1 MSRARVRIPRWLVAS
16 AWVLTM
22 CCAFS
27 AARAHSTS
35 TSYLELTRAEEEGKY
50 DLRWDVAARELA
62 DAVDLDTNLDGD
74 ITWGDIADAE
84 PGIARLLIGGITVA
98 AGGDACAVRMS
109 DLALATRLDEP
120 FISTI
125 LRVQCARADAL
136 SVTPALF
143 FRDDAA
149 QRALLR
155 ATLGANTFAAALSP
169 SSPTWQQPASPSAL
183 RSFGAFVVQGYWHV
197 LIGYDHI
204 VFLLLL
210 LLPAVLTAKSGA
222 WRAAASR
229 RAVLLDIVRIVTAF
243 TLAHSTTLGLATA
256 QWVTLPARPVEL
268 AIAAT
273 ILLTGIANLVPAMHR
288 ARLPIAFGFGLVHGF
303 GFANALSELEP
314 SGAALLPLLGGFNI
328 GVELAQLSIVAILL
342 PVLLSARHTEWYP
355 RRAMPAASCAL
366 GLLGAWWLWS
376 RLP

>member
-1 MSRARVRIPRWLVAS
+1 MRLVSVRLQRWLAAS
-16 AWVLTM
+16 ALM
-22 CCAFS
+22 LMLCGAFS
-27 AARAHSTS
+27 GAHAHTTS
-35 TSYLELTRAEEEGKY
+35 TSYLELNGSDDASQY
-50 DLRWDVAARELA
+50 DLRWDIAARELA
-62 DAVDLDTNLDGD
+62 DAVDLDANLDNR
-74 ITWGDIADAE
+74 ITWGEIADAE
-84 PGIARLLIGGITVA
+84 PVIAQLLIGGVA
-98 AGGDACAVRMS
+98 VASDSEACRVRVI
-109 DLALATRLDEP
+109 DLALATRLEEP
-120 FISTI
+120 FISTL
-125 LRVQCARADAL
+125 LRVECAGPGPL
-136 SVTPALF
+136 TVTPALF
-143 FRDDAA
+143 FSDDAS

-169 SSPTWQQPASPSAL
+169 STATWQQPAAPSAL
-183 RSFGAFVVQGYWHV
+183 RAFGAFVAQGYWHV

-210 LLPAVLTAKSGA
+210 LLPAVLTARSGA
-222 WRAAASR
+222 WRAAANR

-243 TLAHSTTLGLATA
+243 TLAHSITLGLATA
-256 QWVTLPARPVEL
+256 QWVTLPARPVEI

-273 ILLTGIANLVPAMHR
+273 ILLTAMANLVPVMHR

-342 PVLLSARHTEWYP
+342 PILLAARHADWYP
-355 RRAMPAASCAL
+355 RRAMPVASCAL